1 MGTALEAGELTR
13 YSRVA
18 IALHWAIAVLIIANL
33 TIGLLHQSLLKGTIT
48 LHKSI
53 GMLVLALSILR
64 LLWRLTHR
72 SPPLPATVKRW
83 EKGLAHAADWLLYAL
98 MILIPLSGWVF
109 TSASP
114 KRHPLDFFGLF
125 PLPMF
130 PVAQDK
136 TVSSIVAER
145 HEQLAYLM
153 VALLLLH
160 IGAALKHRF
169 VDRDR
174 TLDRMLPGLGS
185 ARVKPL
191 IGSNTH
197 LV

>member
-1 MGTALEAGELTR
+1 MATTFFGSRDR
-13 YSRVA
+13 YTRVA
-18 IALHWAIAVLIIANL
+18 IWLHWTIAVLIIANL
-33 TIGLLHQSLLKGTIT
+33 VIGLLHESLLQGTIP

-53 GMLVLALSILR
+53 GMLVLLLSVVR
-64 LLWRLTHR
+64 LVWRLTHR
-72 SPPLPATVKRW
+72 PPPLPATVKPW
-83 EKGLAHAADWLLYAL
+83 EKGLAHAVHWLLYAL

-136 TVSSIVAER
+136 GLSHSIAER

-153 VALLLLH
+153 IALLVLH

-169 VDRDR
+169 LDRDR
-174 TLDRMLPGLGS
+174 TLDRMLPGAGP
-185 ARVKPL
+185 A
-191 IGSNTH
+191 
-197 LV
+197 